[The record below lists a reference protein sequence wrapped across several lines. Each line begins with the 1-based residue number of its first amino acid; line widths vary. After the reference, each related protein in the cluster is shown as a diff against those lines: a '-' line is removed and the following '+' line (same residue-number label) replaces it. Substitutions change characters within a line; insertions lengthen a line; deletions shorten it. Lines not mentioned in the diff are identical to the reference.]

1 MRFLMNGEGRV
12 GAELVRRTLEGGG
25 AALDAI
31 ERGIRVVESDT
42 SVRSVGRGGAPNL
55 LGEVACDAAIMD
67 GSTRQA
73 GSVAALRG
81 YLHAI
86 SVARQVMERLPHVL
100 LVAEGAERFAAEV
113 GAEPAEMLTDEMRRQ
128 HEEWL
133 VRHVAPIAR
142 PRWPDVPLAEYA
154 WASGRDHAA
163 HGTVIVLA
171 RDGDGNIGAGTST
184 SGWARAYPGRVGD
197 SPVVGAGL
205 YADSR
210 YGACACTHIG
220 EMTIRAGTS
229 RAVVA
234 HMQRGAS
241 VEDACRD
248 AMRDLGDLRGGYL
261 GPVVIHA
268 MDRDG
273 EIFVLSNRDLGNQIS
288 YVCWRDGMGEIEPR
302 RPRLAR

>member
-1 MRFLMNGEGRV
+1 MQLLMNGEGRV
-12 GAELVRRTLEGGG
+12 GADVVRRTLEGGG
-25 AALDAI
+25 AVLDAI
-31 ERGIRVVESDT
+31 ERGIRVVEANA

-55 LGEVACDAAIMD
+55 LGAVACDAAIMD

-73 GSVAALRG
+73 GAVAAMRG

-100 LVAEGAERFAAEV
+100 LVGEGAERFAAEV
-113 GAEPAEMLTDEMRRQ
+113 GAETAEMLTDEMRRA

-133 VRHVAPIAR
+133 ARHVAPEAR
-142 PRWPDVPLAEYA
+142 REWPEVPLAEYA
-154 WASGRDHAA
+154 WASGKDHAA
-163 HGTVIVLA
+163 RGTVIVLA
-171 RDGDGNIGAGTST
+171 QDAEGHICAGAST

-197 SPVVGAGL
+197 SPIVGAGL

-234 HMQRGAS
+234 HMQCGAS
-241 VEDACRD
+241 VEEACRD
-248 AMRDLGDLRGGYL
+248 AMRDLDDLRGGYL
-261 GPVVIHA
+261 GPVVVHA

-273 EIFVLSNRDLGNQIS
+273 RVFVLSNRDLGDEIS
-288 YVCWRDGMGEIEPR
+288 YVCWRKGMAEVESR
-302 RPRLAR
+302 RPQLDR